1 MIATRRRPRR
11 PTPTAPKPPA
21 RARGSRPGQQQHMRA
36 RTGWTGPAH
45 PPTPPTPKGE
55 SPPARKGAEGEK
67 RHREKGRLSEPV
79 ARRPGPVAGY
89 VRYDPI
95 RRAGSDWDVSA
106 GGLGARKGARERDK
120 TRRRPW
126 TWRFPAGWQ
135 DLRLR
140 CAMAECSA
148 DRRHMPPAARPCDPA
163 LRRAALPSPAS
174 GCRLVACRLPLLVPS
189 PTPDQTC
196 EPAMRRGHDCRG
208 FVVRL
213 LLRYIYTT

>member
-1 MIATRRRPRR
+1 MIVTRRRPRR
-11 PTPTAPKPPA
+11 PTPTAPMPPA

-67 RHREKGRLSEPV
+67 RHREKGRLS
-79 ARRPGPVAGY
+79 A
-89 VRYDPI
+89 
-95 RRAGSDWDVSA
+95 
-106 GGLGARKGARERDK
+106 GARKGARERDK
-120 TRRRPW
+120 TRHRPW